1 MGRGSASGV
10 VSNWQGK
17 RLRGDDSGAEVG
29 EFGCGSGRRC
39 GGGEHVSLAATKQV
53 LDRTGFVVGREQNL
67 KQSIGKSEVI
77 MDLSR
82 TQG

>member
-1 MGRGSASGV
+1 MTPG
-10 VSNWQGK
+10 Q
-17 RLRGDDSGAEVG
+17 RLGNLGAAQDAG
-29 EFGCGSGRRC
+29 A

>member
-1 MGRGSASGV
+1 

-17 RLRGDDSGAEVG
+17 RLGGDDSGAEVG
-29 EFGCGSGRRC
+29 GIWVRLRTPVR
-39 GGGEHVSLAATKQV
+39 GGEHVSLAATKQV